1 MKLLD
6 MIHTVDGYRQALTD
20 DSVDKLFK
28 RIRKWRDAELV
39 KSDWTQI
46 EDAPV
51 DKAAWATYRQ
61 TLRDLPASNVNPR
74 LIELPVAP

>member
-1 MKLLD
+1 